1 MREKDMKKNG
11 FFLTSAIKLFIV
23 TMCAEMIFK
32 WCCFGT
38 LFDLSLVR
46 ITLFSLAF
54 SLIVASVCSFL
65 PLKAG
70 RFIVAFM
77 YWFISLYALLQMGM
91 KNMMGNF
98 TSLHAGE
105 GMFLRVTD
113 YIIPFFQAMKPQYFL
128 VLLAPIVMAV
138 LGHFRKT
145 EKENRWIMVLA
156 SLVAALI
163 IDAAGLYTVKAEGLQ
178 NVYVST
184 KFIEKSLKEI
194 GLERFL
200 IRDVVSTVSGSETG
214 ELIID
219 DEPGG
224 NEQTEPAEQKPEE
237 AVLPHRTIDDT
248 EWTNA
253 MNAEENNKI
262 KTIDSYL
269 MSRKISD
276 YNEWT
281 GKMEGMN
288 LIYIMVEAFDYMAL
302 DEQLTPTLC
311 EIMNT
316 GWNFSNHY
324 VPKYSCTTGESELI
338 SEVSLVPESDVCTP
352 NQYKKNEWSDSIFQ
366 MFENEGYYT
375 SAYHNW
381 KDEFYDRRE
390 LYASSGCEVYKN
402 YTDLPYTKMQGW
414 PSDYQM
420 MELTIPLWIN
430 QDKFMTLYVTSST
443 HFPYDKSSVLGD
455 RYLSQINQV
464 HPDYPTNVKR
474 YLSKAMELDKGMRY
488 LIDQLKAAGKYDNT
502 AIVMFGDHHP
512 LNTSLSTIAKYGSQ
526 YVDRNQALN
535 IDRGPFFI
543 YCPSVLGTKTWDN
556 VNSTFDMLPTILNL
570 YNINYD
576 PRIYMG
582 TDIFGDKEVLVYF
595 PNGNWVSEKGIYYIN
610 SSNFVPFD
618 ENAAVEEG
626 YASARSNEAQNAF
639 NISSMIFRSNYF
651 KARTGVT
658 KPASALQGENPYA
671 KMAEET
677 PEAPAEPTPETPA
690 EGSGN

>member
-1 MREKDMKKNG
+1 
-11 FFLTSAIKLFIV
+11 
-23 TMCAEMIFK
+23 
-32 WCCFGT
+32 
-38 LFDLSLVR
+38 
-46 ITLFSLAF
+46 
-54 SLIVASVCSFL
+54 
-65 PLKAG
+65 
-70 RFIVAFM
+70 
-77 YWFISLYALLQMGM
+77 
-91 KNMMGNF
+91 
-98 TSLHAGE
+98 
-105 GMFLRVTD
+105 
-113 YIIPFFQAMKPQYFL
+113 
-128 VLLAPIVMAV
+128 
-138 LGHFRKT
+138 
-145 EKENRWIMVLA
+145 
-156 SLVAALI
+156 
-163 IDAAGLYTVKAEGLQ
+163 
-178 NVYVST
+178 
-184 KFIEKSLKEI
+184 
-194 GLERFL
+194 
-200 IRDVVSTVSGSETG
+200 
-214 ELIID
+214 
-219 DEPGG
+219 
-224 NEQTEPAEQKPEE
+224 
-237 AVLPHRTIDDT
+237 
-248 EWTNA
+248 
-253 MNAEENNKI
+253 
-262 KTIDSYL
+262 
-269 MSRKISD
+269 
-276 YNEWT
+276 
-281 GKMEGMN
+281 
-288 LIYIMVEAFDYMAL
+288 
-302 DEQLTPTLC
+302 
-311 EIMNT
+311 
-316 GWNFSNHY
+316 
-324 VPKYSCTTGESELI
+324 
-338 SEVSLVPESDVCTP
+338 
-352 NQYKKNEWSDSIFQ
+352 
-366 MFENEGYYT
+366 
-375 SAYHNW
+375 
-381 KDEFYDRRE
+381 
-390 LYASSGCEVYKN
+390 
-402 YTDLPYTKMQGW
+402 MQGW